1 MEPFDVE
8 NGEKMKVDRKEKPND
23 EMKVSSWEIWKSQWK
38 KKKMNPT
45 LLVIVPLIVLI
56 EIAMNYNMLIIPPGE
71 TVSIL
76 ILNDLIR

>member
-8 NGEKMKVDRKEKPND
+8 DGEKMKVDRKEKPD
-23 EMKVSSWEIWKSQWK
+23 GEMKVSSWEIWKSQWK
-38 KKKMNPT
+38 KKKVNPT

-71 TVSIL
+71 TVSIF
-76 ILNDLIR
+76 ILNDLSR